1 MFAITL
7 RPSLLLTVLA
17 LCFRPASA
25 SPIPDR
31 NANFLFARSAAPDAH
46 GLTGGQIVIIASV
59 AILGIVCLVV
69 AGIVGCYLCA
79 KIEYQDRQRRRE
91 MQQEE
96 QGLIVSCQG
105 EGGNKERYGQAD
117 IQLEDQDPVDSLPS
131 PYADAPQ
138 PTSASTYSGLSGST
152 AYVSLPGEEHPP
164 RYDSRDTPLE
174 VLRTKNFLFNHNK

>member
-1 MFAITL
+1 MLAITL
-7 RPSLLLTVLA
+7 RPSLLLTILA

-96 QGLIVSCQG
+96 QGLIVSDS
-105 EGGNKERYGQAD
+105 GNVHTSDPTLTASSRTRIPWTACRARSRTRPSRARRRRTLVCLGALSTFRSPER
-117 IQLEDQDPVDSLPS
+117 
-131 PYADAPQ
+131 
-138 PTSASTYSGLSGST
+138 STRLAMT
-152 AYVSLPGEEHPP
+152 RE
-164 RYDSRDTPLE
+164 T
-174 VLRTKNFLFNHNK
+174 LRWRC

>member
-1 MFAITL
+1 MLAVTL
-7 RPSLLLTVLA
+7 RPSLLLVFIA
-17 LCFRPASA
+17 LCFRTASA

-31 NANFLFARSAAPDAH
+31 NANFLFSRSEAPDAH

-96 QGLIVSCQG
+96 QGLIVSSDQ
-105 EGGNKERYGQAD
+105 ERLYTSEW
-117 IQLEDQDPVDSLPS
+117 IDSGIEAQKS
-131 PYADAPQ
+131 N
-138 PTSASTYSGLSGST
+138 
-152 AYVSLPGEEHPP
+152 
-164 RYDSRDTPLE
+164 RR
-174 VLRTKNFLFNHNK
+174 